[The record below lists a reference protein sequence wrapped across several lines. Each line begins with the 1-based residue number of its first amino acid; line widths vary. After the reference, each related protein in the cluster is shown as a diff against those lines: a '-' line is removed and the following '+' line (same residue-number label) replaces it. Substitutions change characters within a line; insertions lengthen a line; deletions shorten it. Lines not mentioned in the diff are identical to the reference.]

1 MGSKVDEHQIRL
13 EVATKMIVAHPELRR
28 VFRDRKA
35 VFCDPLNYVRAE
47 ILKKMMASDF
57 ALKKTLEFY
66 VDREAPQ

>member
-1 MGSKVDEHQIRL
+1 MVSKTDEHQIRL

-35 VFCDPLNYVRAE
+35 VFCDPLNYIRAR
-47 ILKKMMASDF
+47 ILKKMMDADF